1 MGCRSAASVLLF
13 TALLG
18 GEVTDPKS
26 QATGYPVH
34 AVAGRVSVGA
44 EYMVRS
50 YQGRNQTFVTN
61 DYLVVLVAVY
71 PPKFEKIPVSLDQF
85 TLRLNGKKIHAQM
98 TSFVA
103 ASVKYPEWGRDR
115 RITAVGGLGD
125 VGMILGPTPAPR
137 FPGDPTPTRDRL
149 PRPPRVPDDG
159 RPGDLDPPEPV
170 QPEEI
175 IVTYALPEGEHSVPV
190 AGYVYFPYRKK
201 TKSIRSLELVYD
213 GPDGS
218 ATLRLQ

>member
-1 MGCRSAASVLLF
+1 MLL

-18 GEVTDPKS
+18 AEVTDPK
-26 QATGYPVH
+26 QKAADYPVH
-34 AVAGRVSVGA
+34 AVAGTVSVGA

-50 YQGRNQTFVTN
+50 YQGRNHTFVTN

-71 PPKFEKIPVSLDQF
+71 PPKFQKIPVSLDQF
-85 TLRLNGKKIHAQM
+85 TLRVNGKTVHAQM

-103 ASVKYPEWGRDR
+103 ASVKYPDWGRDR
-115 RITAVGGLGD
+115 RVTAAGGLGD
-125 VGMILGPTPAPR
+125 VGVILGPTPAPR

-149 PRPPRVPDDG
+149 PRPPRAPDDG
-159 RPGDLDPPEPV
+159 RPGGVDPPEPV

-175 IVTYALPEGEHSVPV
+175 IVTYALPEGECSVPV
-190 AGYVYFPYRKK
+190 SGYVYFPYRKK
-201 TKSIRSLELVYD
+201 TKSIRSLDLVYN

-218 ATLRLQ
+218 ATVRLQ